1 MQFARGRDGGFAQ
14 FAIKLFFDR
23 NDYARETAH
32 YVDKAIAPVL
42 PELKFASD
50 NASGSLQQDGYVF
63 PPYMVRSSI
72 AARGILWPLSQQSY
86 HLQAWQRSLLPCFA
100 SLHTALQAAA
110 DVWLTA
116 VCMCSG
122 DGTWHISVRVRSPIC
137 LLA

>member
-50 NASGSLQQDGYVF
+50 NASGSLQQEVTSFHRTWCDQTL
-63 PPYMVRSSI
+63 PR
-72 AARGILWPLSQQSY
+72 AATSGHSLSN
-86 HLQAWQRSLLPCFA
+86 RI
-100 SLHTALQAAA
+100 T
-110 DVWLTA
+110 
-116 VCMCSG
+116 
-122 DGTWHISVRVRSPIC
+122 
-137 LLA
+137 